1 MPKRILKSALTFTVT
16 QPPFL
21 KNIIAWQ
28 SKYIQHKNFVLL
40 LSIIVGLVSGI
51 VAVIIKNSVHFIQE
65 LLTGSFVHEYENYLY
80 FAYPLIGLLLTVTV
94 IKYIIKQPVR
104 HGIPNTLYSISK
116 RSGNVR
122 THNMFSSIITSA
134 ITVGFGGSVGLE
146 GPSVVTSAAW
156 GSNIGRALRLD
167 HKTKILLIGCA
178 ASGAISSLFNAP
190 VAAII
195 FAIEIFMLDLT
206 MTSLIPLLLASL
218 AAVITSRFFL
228 GNDVLFHFPI
238 ENTFSARNLPFYALL
253 GIATGLISIYFTK
266 TYFFFSEISEKI
278 KSHYLKAAIG
288 GILLGAM
295 VFVLPP
301 LFGEGYETI
310 NSLISG
316 NYEIAMHGS
325 PFYFLKDNIYVIL
338 LFLVGV
344 IFLKPIA
351 TSLTL
356 AGGGIGGT
364 FAPSLFLG
372 SITGFVFSKAINF
385 LGGWNIPENNFT
397 LAGMA
402 GIMAGIMHAPLTAIF
417 LIAEITGGYELF
429 IPLMMTSA
437 IAYIT
442 VKYFVPNSIYTMEL
456 AKRGHLITHDKD
468 QAVLTLMKLHNE
480 IETNFETVHPE
491 QMLEDLVKIVRK
503 SKRNLFPVIDDKSA
517 LVGVVS
523 LNDIRDIMFNQ
534 EMYKKMRV
542 HELMTIA
549 PGFVSSHDSMDVVMK
564 KFEETGAWNLPV
576 IDEGKYLGF
585 VSKSK
590 LFSAY
595 RNLLTEF
602 YGSS

>member
-1 MPKRILKSALTFTVT
+1 MT

-21 KNIIAWQ
+21 KNIIAWKN
-28 SKYIQHKNFVLL
+28 KYIKHKTFILL
-40 LSIIVGLVSGI
+40 LSVVVGLVSGI
-51 VAVIIKNSVHFIQE
+51 IAVIIKNSVHFIQQ
-65 LLTGSFVHEYENYLY
+65 LLTGSFVRDYENYLY

-94 IKYIIKQPVR
+94 IKYIVKRPVR

-122 THNMFSSIITSA
+122 GHNLYSSILTSA

-156 GSNIGRALRLD
+156 GSNIGRALRVD

-178 ASGAISSLFNAP
+178 AAGAISSLFNAP

-195 FAIEIFMLDLT
+195 FSIEIFMLDLT
-206 MTSLIPLLLASL
+206 MASLIPLLLASL

-228 GNDVLFHFPI
+228 GNDILFHFPVA
-238 ENTFSARNLPFYALL
+238 NTFSAKNLPFYALL
-253 GIATGLISIYFTK
+253 GIATGLVSIYFTK
-266 TYFFFSEISEKI
+266 TYFFFSVLSEKI
-278 KSHYLKAAIG
+278 SSEYLKAIFG
-288 GILLGAM
+288 GLLLGAAI
-295 VFVLPP
+295 FLLPP
-301 LFGEGYETI
+301 LYGEGYETI
-310 NSLISG
+310 NSLIEG
-316 NYEIAMHGS
+316 NYEQALHNS
-325 PFYFLKDNIYVIL
+325 PFYFLKDNTYLVLLIL
-338 LFLVGV
+338 AGV
-344 IFLKPIA
+344 VFIKPIA
-351 TSLTL
+351 TALTL

-372 SITGFVFSKAINF
+372 SVTGFVFSKTINF
-385 LGGWNIPENNFT
+385 FSIGTIPESNFT

-456 AKRGHLITHDKD
+456 AKRGQLITHDKD
-468 QAVLTLMKLHNE
+468 QAVLTLMKLQNE
-480 IETNFETVHPE
+480 IETNFETIHPD
-491 QMLEDLVKIVRK
+491 QTLEDLVKIVRK
-503 SKRNLFPVIDDKSA
+503 SKRNLFPVIDEKDS

-523 LNDIRDIMFNQ
+523 LDNIRDIMFNQ
-534 EMYKKMRV
+534 DLYKTMRV
-542 HELMTIA
+542 HEMMTIP
-549 PGFVSSHDSMDVVMK
+549 PGYISSADSMDSVMK

-576 IDEGKYLGF
+576 VDEGKYIGF

-595 RNLLTEF
+595 RNLLSEF
-602 YGSS
+602 YGTG

>member
-1 MPKRILKSALTFTVT
+1 MT

-21 KNIIAWQ
+21 KNIIAWKN
-28 SKYIQHKNFVLL
+28 KYIKHKTFILL
-40 LSIIVGLVSGI
+40 LSVVVGLVSGI
-51 VAVIIKNSVHFIQE
+51 IAVIIKNSVHFIQQ
-65 LLTGSFVHEYENYLY
+65 LLTGSFVHDYENYLY

-94 IKYIIKQPVR
+94 VKYIVKRPVR

-122 THNMFSSIITSA
+122 RHNLYSSILTSA

-178 ASGAISSLFNAP
+178 AAGAISSLFNAP

-195 FAIEIFMLDLT
+195 FSIEIFMLDLT

-228 GNDVLFHFPI
+228 GNDVLFHFPVA
-238 ENTFSARNLPFYALL
+238 NTFSAKNLPFYALL

-266 TYFFFSEISEKI
+266 MYFLFSGFSEKI
-278 KSHYLKAAIG
+278 SSEYLRAILG
-288 GILLGAM
+288 GLLLGAAI
-295 VFVLPP
+295 FVLPP
-301 LFGEGYETI
+301 LYGEGYETV
-310 NSLISG
+310 NSLIEG
-316 NYEIAMHGS
+316 DYEQALHNS
-325 PFYFLKDNIYVIL
+325 PFYFLKDNMYMVL
-338 LFLVGV
+338 LFLSAV
-344 IFLKPIA
+344 IFIKPVA

-372 SITGFVFSKAINF
+372 CVTGFVFSKAVNF
-385 LGGWNIPENNFT
+385 SGLGNIPESNFS

-456 AKRGHLITHDKD
+456 AKRGQLITHDKD

-480 IETNFETVHPE
+480 IETNFETIHPD
-491 QMLEDLVKIVRK
+491 QTLEDLVKIVRK
-503 SKRNLFPVIDDKSA
+503 SKRNLFPVIDETDS

-523 LNDIRDIMFNQ
+523 LDNIRDIMFNQ
-534 EMYKKMRV
+534 EVYKTMRV
-542 HELMTIA
+542 HELMTIP
-549 PGFVSSHDSMDVVMK
+549 PGYISSSDSMDAVMK

-576 IDEGKYLGF
+576 VDEGKYIGF

-595 RNLLTEF
+595 RHLLTEF
-602 YGSS
+602 YGTG